1 MNNKLK
7 NVLVNSGYAIFS
19 NLLSMFVSTLVI
31 LVLPKLIGVESY
43 GYWQLYLFYV
53 SYVGFFHFGWID
65 GIYLKYG
72 GSHFEDLDERKFYS
86 QFVMYILFQSVI
98 AFLIFIYGL
107 VYTTDSDK
115 QFIFEQLGITLLL
128 TNVRFF
134 IIYILQT
141 TNRIKQSSAIT
152 ILDRFL
158 YAVLL
163 IGFILVDINH
173 YQMMIYVD
181 VLARFMSL
189 LYGLYLCRSIL
200 CKNLSYFKLDYFEV
214 IDNIKVGSN
223 LMLSN
228 VASLLIIGTVRLG
241 IERQWDI
248 ATFGKV
254 SLTLSI
260 SNLMMIFINAVGIVI
275 FPMLKRLERGKLSIL
290 YTSLRNVLMPFM
302 LGILLLYY
310 PLKLV
315 LVNWLPHYMESIKYM
330 VLIFPMAIYEGKMSL
345 LINTYLKALRMEKYI
360 LRVNIRTVC
369 LSLVLTLLTTVVF
382 KNLDLAIVSIV
393 VLLAFRCIVAEQ
405 AVARELEIH
414 VKSDIYF
421 EVLLTMVF
429 IVAGWF
435 LPPMIA
441 IILYIVCYGVYLW
454 MKKASL
460 HATVRNLKQSLS

>member
-7 NVLVNSGYAIFS
+7 NIIVNSGYAIFS
-19 NLLSMFVSTLVI
+19 NLLSMLVSTLVI

-53 SYVGFFHFGWID
+53 SYVGFFHLGWID

-72 GSHFEDLDERKFYS
+72 GAHFEELDKEKFYS
-86 QFVMYILFQSVI
+86 QFVMYTLFQAIIALLIVAYGSVW
-98 AFLIFIYGL
+98 
-107 VYTTDSDK
+107 VEDSDK

-128 TNVRFF
+128 TNLRFF
-134 IIYILQT
+134 VIYILQT

-158 YAVLL
+158 YALLL
-163 IGFILVDINH
+163 IGFILVDRTD
-173 YQMMIYVD
+173 YRMMIYVD
-181 VLARFMSL
+181 VLARLLSL
-189 LYGLYLCRSIL
+189 VYGLYLCRSVL
-200 CKNLSYFKLDYFEV
+200 LKNISYFKLDFFEM

-228 VASLLIIGTVRLG
+228 VASLLIIGLVRIG

-275 FPMLKRLERGKLSIL
+275 FPMLKRLERSKLPLL
-290 YTSLRNVLMPFM
+290 YISLRNVLMPLM

-315 LVNWLPHYMESIKYM
+315 LVNWLPHYLESIKYM

-345 LINTYLKALRMEKYI
+345 LINTYLKALRLEKYI
-360 LRVNIRTVC
+360 LKVNIQTVC
-369 LSLVLTLLTTVVF
+369 LSLGLTLLTTLVF
-382 KNLDLAIVSIV
+382 QNLDLAIVSIV
-393 VLLAFRCIVAEQ
+393 ILLAFRCVVAERV
-405 AVARELEIH
+405 VAGELGIE
-414 VKSDIYF
+414 VKKDTYL
-421 EVLLTMVF
+421 EVLLTIIF
-429 IVAGWF
+429 SVAGWF
-435 LPPMIA
+435 LPSLFA
-441 IILYIVCYGVYLW
+441 IILYVICYGVYVVL
-454 MKKASL
+454 KKD
-460 HATVRNLKQSLS
+460 SLSHTVANFKQLLS